1 MVKIFFKTLIKNNI
15 LFRTLLTF
23 QLICIFCIYFISC
36 YYWGEYTIGYLIF
49 FGEYTGRNCNLFK
62 IFYKYGAGKK
72 KIILCYYI
80 FELMFFLLAYLGTV
94 VGILLISRG
103 WFISISQVIKF
114 VIYELPVFW
123 GIYSLAF
130 GLVISVFGAVEIKEK
145 KSDTFFKNITGKRKI

>member
-1 MVKIFFKTLIKNNI
+1 MI
-15 LFRTLLTF
+15 
-23 QLICIFCIYFISC
+23 
-36 YYWGEYTIGYLIF
+36 LIF

-114 VIYELPVFW
+114 

>member
-1 MVKIFFKTLIKNNI
+1 MININIQIVLI
-15 LFRTLLTF
+15 LFAVD
-23 QLICIFCIYFISC
+23 
-36 YYWGEYTIGYLIF
+36 YLIF

-80 FELMFFLLAYLGTV
+80 FELMFFLLAYLGTA

-130 GLVISVFGAVEIKEK
+130 GLVISVFRAVEIKEK